1 MDHIDVDEKQFVSN
15 GKRLKVLKER
25 RRTKLSQDKDP
36 AIMRLMTVQSY
47 DNKSFNYGEINDEQK
62 KLET

>member
-1 MDHIDVDEKQFVSN
+1 MNHIDVDEKQFVSN

-36 AIMRLMTVQSY
+36 AIMRLMTVQIY
-47 DNKSFNYGEINDEQK
+47 DNKSFNFGEINDEQK

>member
-47 DNKSFNYGEINDEQK
+47 DNKSFNCGEINDEQK